1 MFVELNSA
9 AKSYSMYSTAS
20 RAGAELNQPQ
30 EMLVLDSAVA
40 TYSIPTVVEYIAGLL
55 SLV

>member
-1 MFVELNSA
+1 
-9 AKSYSMYSTAS
+9 MYSTAS

-30 EMLVLDSAVA
+30 EMLVLDFAVA